1 MGFCFEV
8 SFRTEGQD
16 KGNNGFSTQ
25 SEQTRRGSYPLGVY
39 FLDQISNPSLKPPV
53 EIRDKQDEREKADER
68 EQKNFNLRI
77 LSPQGKHKQDESACL
92 ILHPRDVGRRVQED
106 KLNQVYQSLTS
117 ERPWLSSLAEHHNG
131 ITCGGP
137 HLSLES
143 RACLSHLGSGLT
155 HLLHHCDGEGAQGTG
170 LYSWSHPHPLH
181 LEL

>member
-25 SEQTRRGSYPLGVY
+25 NEQTRRGSYPLGVY
-39 FLDQISNPSLKPPV
+39 FLDQISNPSLKPPI

-92 ILHPRDVGRRVQED
+92 ILHPWDVGRCVQEG
-106 KLNQVYQSLTS
+106 KLNRVYQSLTS
-117 ERPWLSSLAEHHNG
+117 ERPWLSSLAEHHDG
-131 ITCGGP
+131 VTCGGP
-137 HLSLES
+137 CLSLES
-143 RACLSHLGSGLT
+143 RACLSHTLAL
-155 HLLHHCDGEGAQGTG
+155 A
-170 LYSWSHPHPLH
+170 
-181 LEL
+181 